1 MFIEFSF
8 ELKLLFLLVF
18 PISKELERIMK
29 EYFLKDDIGL
39 FHIFRIFLSNEF
51 SFIFLL
57 IFKCKN
63 KSNKNNNIPKNDNEI
78 IPENNLIDLEL
89 QNVTK
94 KNKIKSIIFL
104 LFLSITNSCAY
115 FFNTFVGHKNIKLS
129 RNTIGIIYEIIIFYI
144 LSKLILKEKYYK
156 HHLLSSIII
165 CIALI
170 VLFICYFKDLN
181 KGQYS
186 IFNAF

>member
-29 EYFLKDDIGL
+29 EYFLKDDIRL

-63 KSNKNNNIPKNDNEI
+63 KSNKNNNIPQSDDEI
-78 IPENNLIDLEL
+78 NENNIIDMEL
-89 QNVTK
+89 QKLQNSSK

-104 LFLSITNSCAY
+104 LFLSIMNSGAY
-115 FFNTFVGHKNIKLS
+115 FFNTFVGYKNIKLS

-144 LSKLILKEKYYK
+144 LSKVILKEKFFR

-170 VLFICYFKDLN
+170 VLSISYLFDIIFIK
-181 KGQYS
+181 
-186 IFNAF
+186 

>member
-1 MFIEFSF
+1 MT
-8 ELKLLFLLVF
+8 
-18 PISKELERIMK
+18 
-29 EYFLKDDIGL
+29 
-39 FHIFRIFLSNEF
+39 N
-51 SFIFLL
+51 
-57 IFKCKN
+57 
-63 KSNKNNNIPKNDNEI
+63 NEI

-170 VLFICYFKDLN
+170 VLFICYFFKEIYKNIFTFYLLYN
-181 KGQYS
+181 VNYWSFCLYS
-186 IFNAF
+186 NANL